1 MKFLKPSVYCTILF
15 CAFALIFNG
24 CSEDLFNQKLK
35 EGIIEY
41 KAEPVNAK
49 ESMAMWAP
57 DNMEVKFKDNMW
69 SANLEA
75 GMGAMRM
82 DFISDPN
89 KKEFI
94 SLVSFLGKFYSIMK
108 DAELDSTNKYL
119 PDYDVTYP
127 GDKKVI
133 AGYDC
138 EKAVLTFKD
147 GSPSMEVWF
156 TKGIEIENP
165 NWANCYYKVDGVLMD
180 YNLRKFG
187 LELHFTATS
196 VSEATID
203 ASVFEIPSD
212 YKLKPNSELEQMMS
226 GFF

>member
-1 MKFLKPSVYCTILF
+1 MKASFFSTFLVCASVFLF
-15 CAFALIFNG
+15 NS

-82 DFISDPN
+82 DFISDPT

-108 DAELDSTNKYL
+108 DAEMDSTNKYL

-196 VSEATID
+196 VSEAQID
-203 ASVFEIPSD
+203 PSVFEIPSD
-212 YKLKPNSELEQMMS
+212 YKLKPNSELEAMMS

>member
-1 MKFLKPSVYCTILF
+1 MKTSFVRTFLF
-15 CAFALIFNG
+15 CVSAILINS
-24 CSEDLFNQKLK
+24 CSEGIFTQHLK

-57 DNMEVKFKDNMW
+57 DNMEVKFKDNLW
-69 SANLEA
+69 TANLEA

-89 KKEFI
+89 KKQFI
-94 SLVSFLGKFYSIMK
+94 SLVSFLGKFYSIMEGT
-108 DAELDSTNKYL
+108 ELDTTNKYL
-119 PDYDVTYP
+119 PDYDVAYP
-127 GDKKVI
+127 GEKKLI

-138 EKAVLTFKD
+138 EKAVLNFKD
-147 GSPSMEVWF
+147 GSPSIEVWF
-156 TKGIEIENP
+156 TKDIAITDP
-165 NWANCYYKVDGVLMD
+165 NWANCYYKIDGVLMD

-196 VSEATID
+196 VSEAQID
-203 ASVFEIPSD
+203 PSVFEIPAD
-212 YKLKPNSELEQMMS
+212 YKQKPNSELETMMS

>member
-1 MKFLKPSVYCTILF
+1 MKSLVFGSLLF
-15 CAFALIFNG
+15 CASAFLITG
-24 CSEDLFNQKLK
+24 CSENPFSKSLK

-57 DNMEVKFKDNMW
+57 DNMEVKFKDGMW
-69 SANLEA
+69 TANLEA

-89 KKEFI
+89 KKQFI
-94 SLVSFLGKFYSIMK
+94 SLVSFLGKFYSIMEG
-108 DAELDSTNKYL
+108 AELDSTNKYL

-127 GDKKVI
+127 GDKKNI

-138 EKAVLTFKD
+138 EKAVLNFKD
-147 GSPSMEVWF
+147 GSPSMEVWY
-156 TKGIEIENP
+156 TKDIQIENP
-165 NWANCYYKVDGVLMD
+165 NWSNAYYKIDGVLMD

-196 VSEATID
+196 VSEAQID
-203 ASVFEIPSD
+203 PSVFEIPDD
-212 YKLKPNSELEQMMS
+212 YKQKPNSELEQMMS

>member
-1 MKFLKPSVYCTILF
+1 MRKFAFRSLVFSAAVLF
-15 CAFALIFNG
+15 LQN
-24 CSEDLFNQKLK
+24 CSEGIFNQKLK

-57 DNMEVKFKDNMW
+57 DNMEVKFKDGMW
-69 SANLEA
+69 TANLEA

-82 DFISDPN
+82 DFIANPN
-89 KKEFI
+89 KQQFI
-94 SLVSFLGKFYSIMK
+94 SLVSFLGKFYSVMEQPEI
-108 DAELDSTNKYL
+108 DSTNYYL

-127 GDKKVI
+127 GEKKVI

-138 EKAVLTFKD
+138 EKAVLNFKD
-147 GSPSMEVWF
+147 NSPSMEVWF
-156 TKGIEIENP
+156 TKEIQIANP
-165 NWANCYYKVDGVLMD
+165 NWANAYYKIDGVLMD

-196 VSEATID
+196 VSEAQID
-203 ASVFEIPSD
+203 ASVFEVPSD
-212 YKLKPNSELEQMMS
+212 YKLKPNEDIEKMMS

>member
-1 MKFLKPSVYCTILF
+1 MKRVVSRTLLVCASAIFLHACSDG
-15 CAFALIFNG
+15 IFTK
-24 CSEDLFNQKLK
+24 KLK

-57 DNMEVKFKDNMW
+57 DNMEVKFKDGMW
-69 SANLEA
+69 AASLEA

-89 KKEFI
+89 KKQFI
-94 SLVSFLGKFYSIMK
+94 SLVSFLGKFSSVMEMPEVEKNNY
-108 DAELDSTNKYL
+108 YL
-119 PDYDVTYP
+119 PDYEVSYP
-127 GDKKVI
+127 GDKKNI

-138 EKAVLTFKD
+138 EKAVLKFKD
-147 GSPSMEVWF
+147 NSPSLEVWF
-156 TKGIEIENP
+156 TKEIQVTNP
-165 NWANCYYKVDGVLMD
+165 NWSNAYYKIDGVLMD

-196 VSEATID
+196 VSEAQID
-203 ASVFEIPSD
+203 DSVFEIPAE
-212 YKLKPNSELEQMMS
+212 YKSKPNEELEKMMS